1 MSTELKK
8 SLRPVASFVFNNTA
22 TETRKLCLFPGHFM
36 LAKVTSMIPATQN
49 NPPYTVTSILSYAN
63 PDALCDAGY
72 DCDQVA
78 DDFNITSNHNDG
90 RQYDIQIT
98 PKSRKTRYRDFLNY
112 IKLSGVRVSKM
123 RITDLVVNGSHDIFQ
138 SEMEITAS
146 SIGSKAG
153 SDFIQLSQH
162 INPSNYLQNFI
173 EIDLEKQNLLLD
185 ETTLAFLE
193 VPGKAQFQIDF
204 TLAS

>member
-22 TETRKLCLFPGHFM
+22 SETRKLCLFPGHFM
-36 LAKVTSMIPATQN
+36 LASAITKITGSSAPFN
-49 NPPYTVTSILSYAN
+49 SETVLSYAN
-63 PDALCDAGY
+63 PAALCDAGY
-72 DCDQVA
+72 ECDQVA
-78 DDFNITSNHNDG
+78 DDFTLSKNLSDG
-90 RQYDIQIT
+90 GVYDIQIT
-98 PKSRKTRYRDFLNY
+98 SKSRKTRYRDFLNY

-123 RITDLVVNGSHDIFQ
+123 RITDLVANGSHDIFQ

>member
-8 SLRPVASFVFNNTA
+8 SLRPVASFVFNNTS
-22 TETRKLCLFPGHFM
+22 TETRKLCLFPGHLM
-36 LAKVTSMIPATQN
+36 LAKVTSTIAGSSA
-49 NPPYTVTSILSYAN
+49 PYTVTSILSYAN

-72 DCDQVA
+72 ECDQVA
-78 DDFNITSNHNDG
+78 DDFNLTSGQNDG
-90 RQYDIQIT
+90 GTYDIRIS

-123 RITDLVVNGSHDIFQ
+123 RITDLVANGSHDIFQ
-138 SEMEITAS
+138 AEMEITAS